1 MIHRASE
8 AGPTKEIHTMSNGL
22 PDGKRI
28 RIRSFYG
35 FSPEED
41 GYAGWSKKT
50 DRDAYLRKLSDGDL
64 IMIYGASTAE
74 TDKAERSY
82 VLGVLEIETRAI
94 RDEDKASDFGME
106 RKRERGWLGRWS
118 HAIPVRRAWRS
129 EEKLLISQIAYR
141 SYRAEAGQALAVHG
155 AELDDDEIAQALKI
169 RVREVN
175 VFGEPP
181 VETKESRAIPFGQVF
196 KPSRAFPGSHGERTV
211 NYEDGEAYVY
221 LAVFEGDGHA
231 LLNRRKEFGDKSV
244 AMKIGVS
251 NDTKRRLAELNAGF
265 PPAASGK
272 WGITMISRPFAGK
285 KSAET
290 SEALFKE
297 QAQSRL
303 ESLGREFFWGRLDA
317 ANAVFWSLPG
327 TARFSTK

>member
-1 MIHRASE
+1 
-8 AGPTKEIHTMSNGL
+8 MSNGL

-41 GYAGWSKKT
+41 GYVGWSKAA
-50 DRDAYLRKLSDGDL
+50 DRDAYLRKLNDGDL
-64 IMIYGASTAE
+64 IMIYGASTSE

-82 VLGVLEIETRAI
+82 VLGFLEIEARAI
-94 RDEDKASDFGME
+94 RDEDKASDVGME

-118 HAIPVRRAWRS
+118 HDIPVRRAWRT

-155 AELDDDEIAQALKI
+155 ADLDDDEIEQALKI

-181 VETKESRAIPFGQVF
+181 VGTGETGLIPFGQKF
-196 KPSRAFPGSHGERTV
+196 KPSRAFPGSHGERTA
-211 NYEDGEAYVY
+211 NYEDGIAYIY

-244 AMKIGVS
+244 AMKIGVT
-251 NDTKRRLAELNAGF
+251 NDVKRRLGELNAGI

-272 WGITMISRPFAGK
+272 WRISMISQPVADK
-285 KSAET
+285 KSAEA
-290 SEALFKE
+290 SEALFKD
-297 QAQSRL
+297 QAQSRP
-303 ESLGREFFWGRLDA
+303 ESLGREFFWGKLDD
-317 ANAVFWSLPG
+317 ANSVFWSLPG
-327 TARFSTK
+327 IARFSGK

>member
-1 MIHRASE
+1 
-8 AGPTKEIHTMSNGL
+8 MSNGL
-22 PDGKRI
+22 SDGKRN

-41 GYAGWSKKT
+41 GYVGWSKAT

-82 VLGVLEIETRAI
+82 VLGFLEIETRAI

-181 VETKESRAIPFGQVF
+181 VETQESRTIPFGQVF
-196 KPSRAFPGSHGERTV
+196 KPSRAFPGSHGERTA

-251 NDTKRRLAELNAGF
+251 NDTKRRLAELNAGI

-272 WGITMISRPFAGK
+272 WGITMISRPFGDK

-290 SEALFKE
+290 IEALFKE
-297 QAQSRL
+297 QAQFRL
-303 ESLGREFFWGRLDA
+303 ESLGREFFWDRLDA

>member
-1 MIHRASE
+1 
-8 AGPTKEIHTMSNGL
+8 MSNGL
-22 PDGKRI
+22 PDGKRN

-41 GYAGWSKKT
+41 GYVGWSKAT

-82 VLGVLEIETRAI
+82 VLGFLEIETRAI

-106 RKRERGWLGRWS
+106 HKRERGWLGRWS

-141 SYRAEAGQALAVHG
+141 SYRAEAGQALAIHG
-155 AELDDDEIAQALKI
+155 AELDDDEIVQALKI

-181 VETKESRAIPFGQVF
+181 VETQEPKTIPFGQVF
-196 KPSRAFPGSHGERTV
+196 KPSRAFPGRHGERTA
-211 NYEDGEAYVY
+211 NYEDGEA
-221 LAVFEGDGHA
+221 
-231 LLNRRKEFGDKSV
+231 
-244 AMKIGVS
+244 
-251 NDTKRRLAELNAGF
+251 
-265 PPAASGK
+265 
-272 WGITMISRPFAGK
+272 
-285 KSAET
+285 
-290 SEALFKE
+290 
-297 QAQSRL
+297 
-303 ESLGREFFWGRLDA
+303 
-317 ANAVFWSLPG
+317 
-327 TARFSTK
+327 

>member
-1 MIHRASE
+1 
-8 AGPTKEIHTMSNGL
+8 MSNGL

-41 GYAGWSKKT
+41 GYVGWSKET
-50 DRDAYLRKLSDGDL
+50 DRDAYLRKLKDGDL

-82 VLGVLEIETRAI
+82 VLGFLEIDARAI
-94 RDEDKASDFGME
+94 RDEDKASDLGME

-118 HAIPVRRAWRS
+118 HAIPVRRAWRA

-141 SYRAEAGQALAVHG
+141 SYHAEAGQALAVHG
-155 AELDDDEIAQALKI
+155 AELDDDEIEQALKI

-181 VETKESRAIPFGQVF
+181 VDTEDVGKAPFGKVF
-196 KPSRAFPGSHGERTV
+196 KPSRAFPGSHGERTA

-251 NDTKRRLAELNAGF
+251 NDAKRRLGELNAGI

-272 WGITMISRPFAGK
+272 WTISMISQPFADK
-285 KSAET
+285 KSAEA
-290 SEALFKE
+290 SEALFKD
-297 QAQSRL
+297 QAQARL
-303 ESLGREFFWGRLDA
+303 ESLGLEFFWGRLDD
-317 ANAVFWSLPG
+317 ANSVFCSLPG
-327 TARFSTK
+327 MARFSRR